1 MRVNIYP
8 AKKALRITLNDD
20 MGGLRVFQA
29 SKDFPVVPFGLGDV
43 ERIAN
48 GQVIGLLNKHLLEVN
63 ARLEILEGP
72 AQFVPITIER
82 VIYSVLDQLSRD
94 AAAAAQTT
102 ANEADGKADVNT
114 LAIAALTA
122 ATGITESQAQD
133 LIADW
138 AEQGNTDAIPA
149 DKLTNAPASG
159 LDEGEVNARI
169 LSELPTATQAQAE
182 AVTGTTRR
190 VWTLQRIRQLIGS
203 YASDINNATAIA
215 GTSTARH
222 IWSSKRVRQAINA
235 VVPMVFRSGNTDTI
249 ADAKLP
255 TTIAR
260 DSEIEDWARDD
271 TTLIPA
277 SKLTNA
283 PGGGTLALTTEEATR
298 VSYTEGM
305 ATINFT
311 ATNSAVDT
319 GIAMPA
325 NTVTIS
331 VNYGAATD
339 DALAA
344 IDLPWFDIPIE
355 EWNRLDGVDAGD
367 TPTHDNV
374 RMTRT
379 WRDTNVT
386 TTGATSARQVWFA
399 KGNNGNIFV
408 MTDNTGWDIHPFRA
422 RFEIHEAITVV
433 TGVTL
438 S

>member
-1 MRVNIYP
+1 MV
-8 AKKALRITLNDD
+8 
-20 MGGLRVFQA
+20 
-29 SKDFPVVPFGLGDV
+29 
-43 ERIAN
+43 
-48 GQVIGLLNKHLLEVN
+48 
-63 ARLEILEGP
+63 AR
-72 AQFVPITIER
+72 FVGVSLPPTSSI
-82 VIYSVLDQLSRD
+82 S
-94 AAAAAQTT
+94 
-102 ANEADGKADVNT
+102 
-114 LAIAALTA
+114 
-122 ATGITESQAQD
+122 
-133 LIADW
+133 LIAS
-138 AEQGNTDAIPA
+138 ALCFTKRINSLDA
-149 DKLTNAPASG
+149 
-159 LDEGEVNARI
+159 
-169 LSELPTATQAQAE
+169 
-182 AVTGTTRR
+182 
-190 VWTLQRIRQLIGS
+190 
-203 YASDINNATAIA
+203 
-215 GTSTARH
+215 
-222 IWSSKRVRQAINA
+222 
-235 VVPMVFRSGNTDTI
+235 F
-249 ADAKLP
+249 AKLP

-298 VSYTEGM
+298 VSYTESM

-319 GIAMPA
+319 GIAIPA

-344 IDLPWFDIPIE
+344 IDLPWFEIPIE

-386 TTGATSARQVWFA
+386 TTGATQARQVWLA

-408 MTDNTGWDIHPFRA
+408 MTDNTSWDIHPFRA